1 MMTRI
6 LVIAAAMAPLLVA
19 SPALAATTATY
30 GVTGSV
36 TAICSAASTATLDF
50 GTGGLANA
58 TTGVLTTA
66 TQSSTDATALCNGVN
81 TTLTINHAA
90 MQTAGSTT
98 ASGFV
103 NTIDFT
109 PRVTLNGTN
118 YSSNQ
123 TATLV
128 GAFSGMIVSAIN
140 LTTAGSARPIA
151 GSYNVANTGS
161 ITLTLT
167 AAQ

>member
-1 MMTRI
+1 MKKI
-6 LVIAAAMAPLLVA
+6 LAIAAAMVPLLA
-19 SPALAATTATY
+19 APPALAATTATY

-36 TAICSAASTATLDF
+36 SPICSAASTGTLDF
-50 GTGGLANA
+50 GVGGLANA
-58 TTGVLTTA
+58 TTGVLTTS
-66 TQSSTDATALCNGVN
+66 TQSSVDATALCNGVN
-81 TTLTINHAA
+81 TTLTIAHVA
-90 MQTAGSTT
+90 MQTAGTTT

-118 YSSNQ
+118 YASNQ
-123 TATLV
+123 TGTVV
-128 GAFSGMIVSAIN
+128 GAFSGMTVAAIA

>member
-1 MMTRI
+1 MMKRI
-6 LVIAAAMAPLLVA
+6 LAIVAAMTPCLVA
-19 SPALAATTATY
+19 FPALASNTATY
-30 GVTGSV
+30 GVTGTV
-36 TAICSAASTATLDF
+36 TAICSAASTGTLDF

-58 TTGVLTTA
+58 STGVLTTS
-66 TQSSTDATALCNGVN
+66 TQSSNDATALCNGVN
-81 TTLTINHAA
+81 TTLSIAHVA

-103 NTIDFT
+103 NTIDFI
-109 PRVTLNGTN
+109 PRVTLNNTN

-123 TATLV
+123 SNTVV
-128 GAFSGMIVSAIN
+128 GAFSGMTVSAVN

-151 GSYNVANTGS
+151 GSYNVVNTGS

-167 AAQ
+167 AAP